1 MKTLFSLLFFLL
13 AFTSFAQ
20 KVIDVGKSTLPNTA
34 GSLYSVGGQPFQNFK
49 YVKVVDG
56 TPYFKEDWMGG
67 KVIMS
72 GGFAYDSI
80 YLRLDLMDH
89 SVHYLEP
96 GGREM
101 LAAPG
106 IKAVIL
112 SDSGTGKKYQ
122 FIHSSYLT
130 VSGKTEPGWYQ
141 LIAEGKATLLK
152 RFVKTINETKP
163 YGSGTTE
170 QTIVTFSSYFLLE
183 ETVLTPVKKFKD
195 LPNMV
200 KDKKEE
206 LRAYIGTKNL
216 SGRSDADYADL
227 ISYYNSLVEK
237 Q

>member
-1 MKTLFSLLFFLL
+1 MAL
-13 AFTSFAQ
+13 
-20 KVIDVGKSTLPNTA
+20 
-34 GSLYSVGGQPFQNFK
+34 
-49 YVKVVDG
+49 
-56 TPYFKEDWMGG
+56 YFKEEWMGG

-130 VSGKTEPGWYQ
+130 VSERQNP
-141 LIAEGKATLLK
+141 A
-152 RFVKTINETKP
+152 
-163 YGSGTTE
+163 GT
-170 QTIVTFSSYFLLE
+170 S
-183 ETVLTPVKKFKD
+183 
-195 LPNMV
+195 
-200 KDKKEE
+200 
-206 LRAYIGTKNL
+206 
-216 SGRSDADYADL
+216 
-227 ISYYNSLVEK
+227 
-237 Q
+237 